1 MCLLLLWLVLVF
13 SLFVLFFI
21 FLSFSRR
28 VFSFF
33 LLSSSSIILFCYS
46 SPQAIHF
53 QTLPEQRTD
62 ELMKAMTTSSTPPR
76 PLLSITDHRGNT
88 PNLAASSTKHR
99 AYANPLHPHV
109 HHNILSSNGKKKK
122 KWLCQFFRILF
133 LVVNRDLF
141 GTVLTQ
147 KTLVFLSFFSSISCT
162 CVEFQI
168 LIRK

>member
-122 KWLCQFFRILF
+122 M
-133 LVVNRDLF
+133 VVPIFSNSIPCCEQRSFWHCFDTENTCF
-141 GTVLTQ
+141 
-147 KTLVFLSFFSSISCT
+147 SFFFFFNIVYLCRISN
-162 CVEFQI
+162 I
-168 LIRK
+168 D